1 MLRLLRNVHFCVG
14 NSSNA
19 MQRHFF
25 LRKYLNRIV
34 LCQSVTCCV
43 GEGMSLQEDGMSGR
57 EEIFDDD
64 CPATRYCLHHVPGSK
79 RHALIVVM

>member
-43 GEGMSLQEDGMSGR
+43 GDGMSLQEDTISEGNKSLMVIALQHVIVCTMYQAQKGM
-57 EEIFDDD
+57 
-64 CPATRYCLHHVPGSK
+64 L
-79 RHALIVVM
+79 